1 MEDVTISETN
11 GVIRASEDPKVCSAA
26 IGDFGALILSDF
38 TVASESGAF
47 ILTSAFWDVIL
58 VQCL

>member
-1 MEDVTISETN
+1 MEDVTISATN
-11 GVIRASEDPKVCSAA
+11 GVIRGSEDPKVCSAA

-47 ILTSAFWDVIL
+47 IMTSAFL
-58 VQCL
+58 G